1 MYDTRK
7 KYTGEIVDR
16 IKSTWTGDLPPSSVD
31 GLGTKGVYHWEQRT
45 FREAALDSLAANFN
59 DMAMIRGSIEYLLD
73 HITIPQD
80 DEEALDEI
88 VSTLVEECGKRRI
101 SLLGGETSIH
111 DNYPG
116 MEISVSVFG
125 SYLMRSRNAFREN
138 DYLIGLR
145 SSGLHCNG
153 FTRVREIFGEEFR
166 PEFVEPTLMYYDS
179 ILDLFQAMNVNGMM
193 NITGGAFTKLESV
206 LEGNDIEINSDLMK
220 PQGIFYE
227 LYERGVSDEE
237 MYETFNCGI
246 GFVLSFPEN
255 PERAIDFLSSRG
267 LDSGL
272 IGKIVRGNGRIK
284 IQSAFS
290 GRELVL

>member
-7 KYTGEIVDR
+7 KYTGKIVDR
-16 IKSTWTGDLPPSSVD
+16 IKSTWTGDLPPASVD

-45 FREAALDSLAANFN
+45 FREAALDALAANFN
-59 DMAMIRGSIEYLLD
+59 DMAMVRGSIDYLLD
-73 HITIPQD
+73 HVVVPQD
-80 DEEALDEI
+80 DEEACLGIIDVLVDE
-88 VSTLVEECGKRRI
+88 CRKRRI

-116 MEISVSVFG
+116 LEISVSVFG
-125 SYLMRSRNAFREN
+125 HYLMRRRNVFREN
-138 DYLIGLR
+138 DYLIGLK

-166 PEFVEPTLMYYDS
+166 PEFVEPTFIYYDA
-179 ILDLFQAMNVNGMM
+179 ILEIIQEMNINGMM

-206 LEGNDIEINSDLMK
+206 LGGNDIEINGDLMK
-220 PQGIFYE
+220 PQRIFHE

-237 MYETFNCGI
+237 MHETFNCGI
-246 GFVLSFPEN
+246 GFILSVPED
-255 PERAIDFLSSRG
+255 PERAIDFLSSKSI
-267 LDSGL
+267 DSGP
-272 IGKIVRGNGRIK
+272 IGKVVRGNGRIK